1 MPRARPIRRRCGR
14 SPPRSRTWPTRTI
27 EAGMDQRAAFLE
39 AALWP
44 GSLDGAAAILAAHPD
59 IAGSDIHT
67 AAVLGD
73 EAAVRRFLAQNPGNA
88 TAKSAPYGG
97 DALNCL
103 CLSKYLRLSPPRSG
117 GLLGAAA
124 ARLDPPADP
133 PNGVSA
139 TRP

>member
-39 AALWP
+39 AALWH
-44 GSLDGAAAILAAHPD
+44 GSLDAAAAILAAHPD

-67 AAVLGD
+67 VAVLGD
-73 EAAVRRFLAQNPGNA
+73 EAAVRRFLAQDPGNA

-97 DALNCL
+97 GALDYFP
-103 CLSKYLRLSPPRSG
+103 LSEDLRPHPPGRA
-117 GLLGAAA
+117 GLLRG
-124 ARLDPPADP
+124 
-133 PNGVSA
+133 
-139 TRP
+139 